1 MKKFNHITDIFFDL
15 DHTIYDFEKN
25 SELTFIQ
32 IFNDLNLDV
41 GPDFKEQFKIYNDIY
56 WDKLSRKEIT
66 AEFLR
71 YARLAD
77 TFTAI
82 NYKIA
87 DETIY
92 KIADLFIEYL
102 PNYNHVFDGAH
113 DALSYL
119 KEKYRLHIITNG
131 PDKVQERKLKNANL
145 TEYFHTITNSEL
157 AGVKKP
163 DPAIFNYA
171 LKLANVSAENSL
183 MIGDNLD
190 ADIQGALN
198 AGIDVIWFDEY
209 KSDKKYNFVT
219 INKLIELKNI
229 L

>member
-1 MKKFNHITDIFFDL
+1 MKKFENKTDIFFDL

-25 SELTFIQ
+25 AELTFNQ
-32 IFNDLNLDV
+32 IFNDLKLDV
-41 GPDFKEQFKIYNDIY
+41 DPDFMKHFRIYNDIY
-56 WDKLSRKEIT
+56 WDKLSRNEIT
-66 AEFLR
+66 ADFLR

-77 TFTAI
+77 TFNAM
-82 NYKIA
+82 NQKIS

-92 KIADLFIEYL
+92 QIADLFIEIL

-113 DALSYL
+113 EALSYL
-119 KEKYRLHIITNG
+119 KDKYRLHIITNG

-145 TEYFHTITNSEL
+145 AEYFLTVTNSEL

-163 DPAIFNYA
+163 DPLIFNYA
-171 LKLANVSAENSL
+171 LKLAEVSAEKSL

-198 AGIDVIWFDEY
+198 AGIEVIWFDEF
-209 KSDKKYNFVT
+209 KSEKKYNFTT